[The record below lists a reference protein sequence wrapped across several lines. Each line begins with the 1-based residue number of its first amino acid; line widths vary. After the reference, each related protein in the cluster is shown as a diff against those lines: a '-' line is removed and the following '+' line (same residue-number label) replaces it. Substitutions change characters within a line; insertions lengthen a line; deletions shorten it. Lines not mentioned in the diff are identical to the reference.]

1 MLGHRVSA
9 PRDRGHKENGF
20 LQVWREVQEIHDL
33 RDAGSGYVAHRS
45 QLALRAHRPLPNQG
59 IEPGD
64 TGCCASSE
72 GARLRPGTVNLAVVL
87 IGTGPVARPVW
98 LEGEVIRWVS
108 PLA

>member
-1 MLGHRVSA
+1 MRCVAAERLISTSPQVALTAPIYFRRDGPQFMLGHRVSA

-59 IEPGD
+59 IEPNRERHQPRDPGHP
-64 TGCCASSE
+64 TG
-72 GARLRPGTVNLAVVL
+72 
-87 IGTGPVARPVW
+87 
-98 LEGEVIRWVS
+98 
-108 PLA
+108 